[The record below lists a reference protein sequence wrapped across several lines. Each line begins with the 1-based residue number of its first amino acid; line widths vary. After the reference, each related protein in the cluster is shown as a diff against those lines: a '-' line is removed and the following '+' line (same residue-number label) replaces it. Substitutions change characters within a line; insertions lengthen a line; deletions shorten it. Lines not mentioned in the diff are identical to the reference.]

1 MADGRSEMSNASGN
15 SRRPTI
21 DSNMSRER
29 SYISR
34 DVNLLVAP
42 TGGGKSKFLGR
53 LGTFSIDKY
62 SPWLLGFVKFI
73 FLTVT
78 TFPSVSFNKKQ
89 IR

>member
-42 TGGGKSKFLGR
+42 TGGGKSKSLGR
-53 LGTFSIDKY
+53 LGSFSIDKY
-62 SPWLLGFVKFI
+62 SPKAVGICEIYILDRNNISF
-73 FLTVT
+73 
-78 TFPSVSFNKKQ
+78 SVVQ
-89 IR
+89 

>member
-42 TGGGKSKFLGR
+42 TGGGKSKSLGR
-53 LGTFSIDKY
+53 LSFSIDKY
-62 SPWLLGFVKFI
+62 AQGGRGFVKYIPDHNNISF
-73 FLTVT
+73 
-78 TFPSVSFNKKQ
+78 SVVQ
-89 IR
+89 